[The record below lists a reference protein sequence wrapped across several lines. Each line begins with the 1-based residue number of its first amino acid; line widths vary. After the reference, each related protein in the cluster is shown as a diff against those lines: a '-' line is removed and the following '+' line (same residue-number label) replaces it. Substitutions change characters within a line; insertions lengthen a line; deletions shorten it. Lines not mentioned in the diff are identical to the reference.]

1 MGWIGAPPKMKAA
14 QAAAAEYDA
23 RIRRAE
29 YLASTHPFAAEVLR
43 FYSRLADFQKTFY
56 AEIKGDVGTGLSSR
70 KLGSDRVSSLPFDS
84 MNVFPRLTTFLAS
97 LPESAP
103 PAFAGAV
110 RPIAPL
116 RAAPHPALPL

>member
-1 MGWIGAPPKMKAA
+1 MKGAKAG
-14 QAAAAEYDA
+14 AAEYSA

-29 YLASTHPFAAEVLR
+29 YLGSAHPFAAEVLR

-84 MNVFPRLTTFLAS
+84 MNVLPRLTTFLAL

-103 PAFAGAV
+103 PALAGS
-110 RPIAPL
+110 PPPNSSL
-116 RAAPHPALPL
+116 